1 MTDVLSDRPSA
12 LQTNV
17 AESRRAE
24 AAQVLA
30 DAFADDKLWA
40 KVRPFDADRAERAL
54 YQYFRGEVEICARAG
69 GFVHAAYGSGGKITG
84 VLLAY
89 PPGRSPFP
97 WFSVFLRLKAMFLIG
112 VLTSL
117 RMVAMLSK
125 AKSHQLKEPHLY
137 CWYVGSSALGGGGLL
152 FKRAMAYARE
162 HRIPCY
168 GEAKG
173 EGVAEMCEVLGWT
186 LGPDVELTDGVA
198 ITPLTWRP
206 PSGAGPVGDPPPQPK
221 TGRVTGVSIRHPKL
235 VLGTV
240 GVLALLCALLGGLV
254 QDRLSAGGFVNP
266 SSESSRVANIL
277 AEDYD
282 IGGMQLILTVS
293 APDVRSGDA
302 AARADAIEQ
311 TLRDDPA
318 VRAVVSPWSD
328 PGSAASLFSDDGE
341 LGVIVA
347 AMAGDDATAPAAAR
361 AIADDLTGEFGDVTV
376 GATGQAVV
384 FHDVNAQA
392 AEDLTRAEMFALPIA
407 FLLLVLFL
415 RSLVGAAIPVVI
427 GGIGIVMTSAV
438 LYLFTLITDVSVFA
452 LNIATALGLAL
463 AIDYS
468 LLIISRY
475 REELGRGHDQT
486 GAIAVACAR
495 AGRAVRFSGITVALV
510 LVGTL
515 VFPMPFLR
523 SVAYAGIAVVILS
536 VVLATVCVP
545 AALTLLGTRI
555 NKRVP
560 ADPPPVESSRLFRLA
575 RSVQARPWTF
585 GLPVLALL
593 LALGAP
599 ALGLNV
605 SLPDDRVLPASAQAH
620 VGGDQVRDHLSTDPT
635 GAVDIVLVDADGA
648 STEAVDGYARE
659 LSTADAV
666 TGVVTP
672 SAAFVDGTRVGPG
685 NAAAAQDGAVHLRVN
700 TTVDPYSSQARAQ
713 LDALRAVPAP
723 GDVLFGGLAQQTRDT
738 KRAIMDGFPLAA
750 VWIAAS
756 MFVLIMLLTGSVI
769 LPLKA
774 LVLNTLSL
782 LASFGAVVWIFQDGH
797 LGGLGTTVTGYTV
810 ATVPVLLFC
819 FAFGISMDYEVF
831 LLARF
836 REEWDSSAKTAADN
850 DRAVAVGI
858 ARSGRVITAAALIMA
873 VVFAGMITSEVSLMR
888 IFGVVL
894 TVAVLVDATL
904 LRMVL
909 VPAFMRIAGVWN
921 WWAPGFLRPVLERA
935 QLRE

>member
-12 LQTNV
+12 LQNNV
-17 AESRRAE
+17 AESRRDE

-30 DAFADDKLWA
+30 DAFTDDTLWA
-40 KVRPFDADRAERAL
+40 TVRPFDPQRAERAL

-69 GFVHAAYGSGGKITG
+69 GFVHAAYGSGGQITG

-89 PPGRSPFP
+89 PPGRTPFP

-125 AKSHQLKEPHLY
+125 AKSHQLTEPHLY

-152 FKRAMAYARE
+152 FKRAMAYARQ

-173 EGVAEMCEVLGWT
+173 EGVAEMCEVLGWD

-206 PSGAGPVGDPPPQPK
+206 PVGGPSDDAPPAPRVGRF
-221 TGRVTGVSIRHPKL
+221 TGMSIRHPKS
-235 VLGTV
+235 VLGVV
-240 GVLALLCALLGGLV
+240 GFLAVLCALLGGQV

-266 SSESSRVANIL
+266 SSESSRVETIL
-277 AEDYD
+277 ANEYD
-282 IGGMQLILTVS
+282 VGGMQLLLTVS
-293 APDVRSGDA
+293 APGDVRAGDA
-302 AARADAIEQ
+302 ASRAAAIEQ
-311 TLRDDPA
+311 TLQDDPS
-318 VRAVVSPWSD
+318 VRRVVSPWSD
-328 PGSAASLFSDDGE
+328 PAAATLFGDDGT

-347 AMAGDDATAPAAAR
+347 AMAGDDSTAPAAAR
-361 AIADDLTGEFGDVTV
+361 GIADDLTGQFGEITV
-376 GATGQAVV
+376 GATGQALV

-392 AEDLTRAEMFALPIA
+392 AEDLTRAEMIALPVA

-415 RSLVGAAIPVVI
+415 RSVVGAAIPVVI

-438 LYLFTLITDVSVFA
+438 LYLFTLLTEVSVFA

-475 REELGRGHDQT
+475 REELGRGHDQP
-486 GAIAVACAR
+486 GAIAVACSR

-510 LVGTL
+510 LLGTL

-536 VVLATVCVP
+536 VILATVCVP
-545 AALTLLGTRI
+545 AALILLGTRM
-555 NKRVP
+555 NKRVR
-560 ADPPPVESSRLFRLA
+560 ADPPPVEQTRLYRLA
-575 RSVQARPWTF
+575 RSVQSRPWTF

-593 LALGAP
+593 LVLGAP

-620 VGGDQVRDHLSTDPT
+620 VGGDEVRDGLAVDPT
-635 GAVDIVLVDADGA
+635 GAVDVIVMDTDAV
-648 STEAVDGYARE
+648 SAVSIDEYGRE
-659 LSTADAV
+659 LSEIDGVA
-666 TGVVTP
+666 GVVTP
-672 SAAFVDGTRVGPG
+672 GAAFAEGARVGSG
-685 NAAAAQDGAVHLRVN
+685 DAGMARGGTAYLRVD
-700 TTVDPYSSQARAQ
+700 TTVDPYTAQAREQ
-713 LDALRAVPAP
+713 LDRLRAVAAP
-723 GDVLFGGLAQQTRDT
+723 GAVQFGGLAQQTQDT
-738 KRAIMDGFPLAA
+738 KRAIMDGFPWAA
-750 VWIAAS
+750 AWIAAS
-756 MFVLIMLLTGSVI
+756 MFVLIMLLTASVI
-769 LPLKA
+769 LPIKA

-836 REEWDSSAKTAADN
+836 REEWDNSDKTVAGS

-904 LRMVL
+904 LRMIL

-921 WWAPGFLRPVLERA
+921 WWSPGFLRPVLDRA
-935 QLRE
+935 RLRE